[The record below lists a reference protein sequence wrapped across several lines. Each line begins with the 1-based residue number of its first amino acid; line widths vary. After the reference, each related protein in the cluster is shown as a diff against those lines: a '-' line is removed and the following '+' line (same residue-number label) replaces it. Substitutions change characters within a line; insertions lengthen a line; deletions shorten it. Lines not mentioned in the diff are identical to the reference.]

1 MAGRATGLAAPV
13 VAAAEEAAEAAADE
27 AEAATEEAE
36 AKALELAAAAEPGEL
51 LLASGN
57 DMAAAMKG
65 RGLTGSSTGD
75 AAQAGSGRAGC
86 RTQAATDA
94 GKDRGDIGGRAYGR
108 GGRCDDGI
116 GVRSKGGLERSGFRT
131 QGGED
136 RARGASDGRGE
147 NAADGRGEGVQR
159 VLGVDGCGTEAGDED
174 GGDLHLDVCGGLCGV
189 RKSIVCNG
197 RRLTW
202 MDWE

>member
-1 MAGRATGLAAPV
+1 MAGRATGLAAAEER
-13 VAAAEEAAEAAADE
+13 AAAEEAAEAAADE

-36 AKALELAAAAEPGEL
+36 AKALELAAAADPGEL

-57 DMAAAMKG
+57 EVAAAVEG
-65 RGLTGSSTGD
+65 RDLTGSRTGD

-94 GKDRGDIGGRAYGR
+94 GKDRGNVGGRAHGR
-108 GGRCDDGI
+108 GGGCEGGI
-116 GVRSKGGLERSGFRT
+116 GLRSKGGLERSGLRI

-136 RARGASDGRGE
+136 GARGASDGRAE
-147 NAADGRGEGVQR
+147 NTADGRGGGVQR

-174 GGDLHLDVCGGLCGV
+174 GGDLHLDVCGVAGSLSVCVVCG
-189 RKSIVCNG
+189 S
-197 RRLTW
+197 
-202 MDWE
+202 